1 MLPPSPPLLGG
12 RGRGD
17 DNVIKI
23 VKSHSRIIYVVEK
36 SETFN
41 YVKVMIGKIVVLQF
55 FDYPNPDKNL
65 DTTFRRVVGVVE
77 GKQSTYVFFE
87 GKRIFFKKPKGYQTI
102 NGLKQHNDI
111 NTKFITLDIETR
123 EEIVSVDGKEKA
135 SLKPYCISLYD
146 GKKAWSFYLSD
157 FNSVDDMLTA
167 AIKSLMRNKYNN
179 HSVYAHNLSKF
190 DGIYLL
196 RVLAQ
201 LGLKKPIIKDGNMI
215 ALPINWNLRNNKI
228 GTITFKDSLLMLPQ
242 SLRSLAKSFNVEEK
256 SYFPFKFVN
265 NPNISLDYV
274 GNIPSIDQWN
284 DITQEQFDS
293 LKQENWSL
301 REESIKYCVQDCITL
316 HQILVKFN
324 ELIFDKWSVN
334 IIKFSTLPSLAFGI
348 YRTKYMEENT
358 IPKLQGQIFEDIS
371 KGYTG
376 GHTDVYLP
384 RMENAKHY
392 DVNSLYPFVMSEFD
406 MPVGPIHKFEG
417 DIFMYEDNPFGFF
430 LCKIKT
436 LLVDGK
442 PMERPLLQTKVKS
455 DNGVRTIA
463 PLGEWTDWLFSE
475 EIKNVREL
483 GGYKITV
490 LKGYTFGRKNIFKE
504 YINDM
509 YQIKESYS
517 NDRSN
522 PMYLISKLLMN
533 SLYGRFGMK
542 SELKIHEI
550 VKTSDIQ
557 GLQAK
562 YGELSL
568 VEWKLTHD
576 LSLVSHPA
584 PMEITAHN
592 FWNDEF
598 HNNINIA
605 IAASVPAYART
616 IMNYYLADN
625 TLIIGYMDT
634 DCIVIYEVIPV
645 SNELGKYKL
654 EAKYKTV
661 IFLGPKSYAGEHDN
675 GKTFSKLK
683 GYMNSTHWS
692 VFLDLLKKDSST
704 VLNQTKMN
712 RSLESGNIYLN
723 HTSYKLKITD
733 NKRQIIYNEFGE
745 AINTKPYWIYQDDTV
760 GKIIIPDPTDL
771 SVTDSPLQIP
781 ENVLNSIKP
790 NDRVLSGIEKR
801 INQILAEDITEILD
815 TTNEEIPEEFEDDN
829 V

>member
-1 MLPPSPPLLGG
+1 MIQDKTKFVKVGDLDLPITTDLFKWGKYLLPPSPPLLGG

-442 PMERPLLQTKVKS
+442 PMERPLLQTKVLTE
-455 DNGVRTIA
+455 NGLRTMA
-463 PLGEWTDWLFSE
+463 PLGEWKDWLFSE
-475 EIKNVREL
+475 EIKNVVKL

-490 LKGYTFGRKNIFKE
+490 LRGYTFGRKNIFKN
-504 YINDM
+504 YIQDM

-533 SLYGRFGMK
+533 SLYGRFGMNTNL
-542 SELKIHEI
+542 EVHKI
-550 VKTSDIQ
+550 VDSDGLV
-557 GLQAK
+557 GLQRK
-562 YGELSL
+562 YGRLNHQLELTDNL
-568 VEWKLTHD
+568 H
-576 LSLVSHPA
+576 LVSHVKP
-584 PMEITAHN
+584 TDTFGHN
-592 FWNDEF
+592 FWNAEDIP
-598 HNNINIA
+598 NVNVA
-605 IAASVPAYART
+605 IAASIPAYART
-616 IMNYYLADN
+616 IMNFYLAN
-625 TLIIGYMDT
+625 PNLIIGYMDT

-645 SNELGKYKL
+645 SNGLGEYKL
-654 EAKYKTV
+654 EAQYKTV
-661 IFLGPKSYAGEHDN
+661 IFLGPKSYAGEYDN
-675 GKTFSKLK
+675 GKTFSKIK
-683 GYMNSTHWS
+683 GYMNNTHWS

-704 VLNQTKMN
+704 VLNQTKMKRN
-712 RSLESGNIYLN
+712 TEGN
-723 HTSYKLKITD
+723 K
-733 NKRQIIYNEFGE
+733 F
-745 AINTKPYWIYQDDTV
+745 
-760 GKIIIPDPTDL
+760 
-771 SVTDSPLQIP
+771 
-781 ENVLNSIKP
+781 
-790 NDRVLSGIEKR
+790 
-801 INQILAEDITEILD
+801 
-815 TTNEEIPEEFEDDN
+815 
-829 V
+829 

>member
-1 MLPPSPPLLGG
+1 
-12 RGRGD
+12 
-17 DNVIKI
+17 
-23 VKSHSRIIYVVEK
+23 
-36 SETFN
+36 
-41 YVKVMIGKIVVLQF
+41 MIGKIVVLQF

-190 DGIYLL
+190 DGIFLL

-371 KGYTG
+371 KGSTG

-392 DVNSLYPFVMSEFD
+392 DVNSLYPFVLSEFD

-568 VEWKLTHD
+568 VEWKLTDD

-584 PMEITAHN
+584 PLEITAHN
-592 FWNDEF
+592 FWNDEI

-733 NKRQIIYNEFGE
+733 NKRQIIYNELGE

-760 GKIIIPDPTDL
+760 GKIIIPDPIDL
-771 SVTDSPLQIP
+771 SLTDSPLQVP
-781 ENVLNSIKP
+781 ENILNSIKT
-790 NDRVLSGIEKR
+790 NDKALSRIEKR
-801 INQILAEDITEILD
+801 INQILAEDISEILGS
-815 TTNEEIPEEFEDDN
+815 TNDEDIPEEFDDDN
-829 V
+829 I

>member
-1 MLPPSPPLLGG
+1 
-12 RGRGD
+12 
-17 DNVIKI
+17 
-23 VKSHSRIIYVVEK
+23 
-36 SETFN
+36 
-41 YVKVMIGKIVVLQF
+41 MIGKIVVLQF

-256 SYFPFKFVN
+256 SHFPFKFVN
-265 NPNISLDYV
+265 DPNVPLNYV
-274 GNIPSIDQWN
+274 GNIPSIDHWN
-284 DITQEQFDS
+284 DITQEEYLS
-293 LKQENWSL
+293 LNHENWSL
-301 REESIKYCVQDCITL
+301 KEETIKYCEQDCITL

-324 ELIFDKWSVN
+324 CLVFNRWNVN
-334 IIKFSTLPSLAFGI
+334 INRYPTLPSLAFGI
-348 YRTKYMEENT
+348 YRTNYMEENT
-358 IPKLQGQIFEDIS
+358 IPKLQGTIYNDIAQ
-371 KGYTG
+371 GFTG

-568 VEWKLTHD
+568 VEWKLTDD

-584 PMEITAHN
+584 PLEITAHN

-661 IFLGPKSYAGEHDN
+661 IFLGPKSYAGEYDN

-683 GYMNSTHWS
+683 GYMNNTHWS

-704 VLNQTKMN
+704 DLKQTKMN
-712 RSLESGNIYLN
+712 RNLESGNIYLN
-723 HTSYKLKITD
+723 NTSYKLQITD
-733 NKRQIIYNEFGE
+733 NKRQIIYNELGE

-771 SVTDSPLQIP
+771 SITNSPLQIP

-790 NDRVLSGIEKR
+790 NDKALSRIEKR
-801 INQILAEDITEILD
+801 INQILAEDISEILD
-815 TTNEEIPEEFEDDN
+815 TNEEIPEEFEDDRELTIGYIHTYCIF
-829 V
+829 

>member
-1 MLPPSPPLLGG
+1 
-12 RGRGD
+12 
-17 DNVIKI
+17 
-23 VKSHSRIIYVVEK
+23 
-36 SETFN
+36 
-41 YVKVMIGKIVVLQF
+41 MIGKIVVLQF

-65 DTTFRRVVGVVE
+65 DTTFRRVIGVVE

-568 VEWKLTHD
+568 VEWKLTDD

-584 PMEITAHN
+584 PLEITAHN
-592 FWNDEF
+592 FWNDEI

-616 IMNYYLADN
+616 IMNVYLADR
-625 TLIIGYMDT
+625 TLIIGYIDT
-634 DCIVIYEVIPV
+634 DCIVIYKVIPT
-645 SNELGKYKL
+645 SNKLGQYKL
-654 EAKYKTV
+654 EAKYKIV
-661 IFLGPKSYAGEHDN
+661 VFLGPKSYAGEYEN
-675 GKTFSKLK
+675 GESFSKLK
-683 GYMNSTHWS
+683 GYSNKTHWS
-692 VFLDLLKKDSST
+692 VFEKLLDKDSEINLSQSK
-704 VLNQTKMN
+704 LNRLLT
-712 RSLESGNIYLN
+712 GNIYRN
-723 HTSYKLKITD
+723 DNTYKLQITD
-733 NKRQIIYNEFGE
+733 NKREVIYNDEGK
-745 AINTKPYWIYQDDTV
+745 AIATKPYWIMEDNRPIDLTDYYRSRV
-760 GKIIIPDPTDL
+760 IIPEPEDLSKTDL
-771 SVTDSPLQIP
+771 PLVAPDNLNLKWFNPDALNLVDS
-781 ENVLNSIKP
+781 
-790 NDRVLSGIEKR
+790 
-801 INQILAEDITEILD
+801 ED
-815 TTNEEIPEEFEDDN
+815 
-829 V
+829 

>member
-1 MLPPSPPLLGG
+1 
-12 RGRGD
+12 
-17 DNVIKI
+17 
-23 VKSHSRIIYVVEK
+23 
-36 SETFN
+36 
-41 YVKVMIGKIVVLQF
+41 
-55 FDYPNPDKNL
+55 
-65 DTTFRRVVGVVE
+65 
-77 GKQSTYVFFE
+77 
-87 GKRIFFKKPKGYQTI
+87 
-102 NGLKQHNDI
+102 
-111 NTKFITLDIETR
+111 
-123 EEIVSVDGKEKA
+123 
-135 SLKPYCISLYD
+135 
-146 GKKAWSFYLSD
+146 
-157 FNSVDDMLTA
+157 
-167 AIKSLMRNKYNN
+167 
-179 HSVYAHNLSKF
+179 
-190 DGIYLL
+190 
-196 RVLAQ
+196 
-201 LGLKKPIIKDGNMI
+201 
-215 ALPINWNLRNNKI
+215 
-228 GTITFKDSLLMLPQ
+228 
-242 SLRSLAKSFNVEEK
+242 
-256 SYFPFKFVN
+256 
-265 NPNISLDYV
+265 
-274 GNIPSIDQWN
+274 
-284 DITQEQFDS
+284 
-293 LKQENWSL
+293 
-301 REESIKYCVQDCITL
+301 
-316 HQILVKFN
+316 
-324 ELIFDKWSVN
+324 
-334 IIKFSTLPSLAFGI
+334 
-348 YRTKYMEENT
+348 MEENT

-568 VEWKLTHD
+568 VEWKLTDD

-584 PMEITAHN
+584 PLEITAHN

-733 NKRQIIYNEFGE
+733 NKRQIIYNELGE

-760 GKIIIPDPTDL
+760 GKIIIPDPIDL
-771 SVTDSPLQIP
+771 SLTDSPLQVP
-781 ENVLNSIKP
+781 ENILNSIKT
-790 NDRVLSGIEKR
+790 NDKALSRIEKR

-815 TTNEEIPEEFEDDN
+815 SANDEEIPEEFEDDN
-829 V
+829 VYFN

>member
-1 MLPPSPPLLGG
+1 
-12 RGRGD
+12 
-17 DNVIKI
+17 
-23 VKSHSRIIYVVEK
+23 
-36 SETFN
+36 
-41 YVKVMIGKIVVLQF
+41 MIGKIVVLQF

-65 DTTFRRVVGVVE
+65 DTTFRRVIGVVE
-77 GKQSTYVFFE
+77 GKQSTIVFFE

-504 YINDM
+504 YIQDM
-509 YQIKESYS
+509 Y
-517 NDRSN
+517 
-522 PMYLISKLLMN
+522 
-533 SLYGRFGMK
+533 
-542 SELKIHEI
+542 
-550 VKTSDIQ
+550 
-557 GLQAK
+557 
-562 YGELSL
+562 
-568 VEWKLTHD
+568 
-576 LSLVSHPA
+576 
-584 PMEITAHN
+584 
-592 FWNDEF
+592 
-598 HNNINIA
+598 
-605 IAASVPAYART
+605 
-616 IMNYYLADN
+616 
-625 TLIIGYMDT
+625 
-634 DCIVIYEVIPV
+634 
-645 SNELGKYKL
+645 
-654 EAKYKTV
+654 
-661 IFLGPKSYAGEHDN
+661 
-675 GKTFSKLK
+675 
-683 GYMNSTHWS
+683 
-692 VFLDLLKKDSST
+692 
-704 VLNQTKMN
+704 
-712 RSLESGNIYLN
+712 
-723 HTSYKLKITD
+723 
-733 NKRQIIYNEFGE
+733 
-745 AINTKPYWIYQDDTV
+745 
-760 GKIIIPDPTDL
+760 
-771 SVTDSPLQIP
+771 
-781 ENVLNSIKP
+781 
-790 NDRVLSGIEKR
+790 
-801 INQILAEDITEILD
+801 
-815 TTNEEIPEEFEDDN
+815 
-829 V
+829 

>member
-1 MLPPSPPLLGG
+1 
-12 RGRGD
+12 
-17 DNVIKI
+17 
-23 VKSHSRIIYVVEK
+23 
-36 SETFN
+36 
-41 YVKVMIGKIVVLQF
+41 MIGKIVVLQF

-65 DTTFRRVVGVVE
+65 DTTFRRVIGVVE

-371 KGYTG
+371 KGSTG

-392 DVNSLYPFVMSEFD
+392 DVNSLYPFVLSEFD

-568 VEWKLTHD
+568 VEWKLTDD

-584 PMEITAHN
+584 PLEITAHN
-592 FWNDEF
+592 FWNDEI

-616 IMNYYLADN
+616 IMNVYLADR

-733 NKRQIIYNEFGE
+733 NKRQIIYNELGE

-760 GKIIIPDPTDL
+760 GKIIIPDPIDL
-771 SVTDSPLQIP
+771 SLTDSPLQVP
-781 ENVLNSIKP
+781 ENILNSIKT
-790 NDRVLSGIEKR
+790 NDKALSRIEKR
-801 INQILAEDITEILD
+801 INQILAEDISEILGS
-815 TTNEEIPEEFEDDN
+815 TNDEDIPEEFDDDN
-829 V
+829 I